1 MDAGA
6 VWRTDAF
13 DSTTIGVTTHM
24 HRNLNTRR
32 RPAAAAVALLLLAG
46 LLLAA
51 CGGSTSTS
59 TTGAGAATQ
68 SAAVTPS
75 TTPGSGAHTGT
86 TPGTPSTAPSYLRK
100 RFAALR
106 ECMARNG
113 VKLPQPKPGQARPFL
128 GGPLLPAGVSR
139 SQYEAALRKCGGPRR
154 GSRAR
159 SLHSAAVHRALARF
173 AACMRANGVNVPPPN
188 TSGTG
193 PIFNTKGIDTKSP
206 QFVSAASKCEGNL
219 RQSFPDRPAGP
230 GTPAPGTA
238 TPTTPGH

>member
-1 MDAGA
+1 

-13 DSTTIGVTTHM
+13 DSTTIGETTHM

-59 TTGAGAATQ
+59 TTGTGAATQ
-68 SAAVTPS
+68 SAAVKPG
-75 TTPGSGAHTGT
+75 TTPGSGQHTGATPGT
-86 TPGTPSTAPSYLRK
+86 TPAAPSTAPSYLRK

-113 VKLPQPKPGQARPFL
+113 VTLPQPKPGRARPFL
-128 GGPLLPAGVSR
+128 GGGLLPNGVSR
-139 SQYEAALRKCGGPRR
+139 SQYEAALQKCGGRR
-154 GSRAR
+154 ASRAR
-159 SLHSAAVHRALARF
+159 SLRSAAIHQALVQF

-193 PIFNTKGIDTKSP
+193 PIFNTKGINTKSP
-206 QFVSAASKCEGNL
+206 QFASAASKCEKSL
-219 RQSFPDRPAGP
+219 RKSFPDRPAGA
-230 GTPAPGTA
+230 GAPAPGTT
-238 TPTTPGH
+238 TPTAPGR